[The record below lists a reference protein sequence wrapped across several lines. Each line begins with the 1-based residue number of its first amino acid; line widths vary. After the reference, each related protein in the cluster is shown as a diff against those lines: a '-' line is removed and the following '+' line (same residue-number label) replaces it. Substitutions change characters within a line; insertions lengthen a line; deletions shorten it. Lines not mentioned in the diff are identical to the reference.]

1 MNPGDMH
8 SVHLPVS
15 SYRLQL
21 GPDAGFAGAARR
33 LPYLEALG
41 ITDCYVSPILKA
53 TAGST
58 HGYDI
63 CDHSVLN
70 PELGSDEDFDA
81 FASAVSQRQKGLIVD
96 FVPNHM

>member
-1 MNPGDMH
+1 MH

-21 GPDAGFAGAARR
+21 GPRFGFADAARR
-33 LPYLEALG
+33 VPYLDALG

-63 CDHSVLN
+63 CDHAVLN
-70 PELGSDEDFDA
+70 PELGSDHEFDA
-81 FASAVSQRQKGLIVD
+81 FAASLA
-96 FVPNHM
+96 